1 MPVFVGTGDTSSRIR
16 SNRVGFASH
25 SANPGT
31 ASEGDVYFNSSDG
44 GLRAY
49 DGSNWSAVG
58 AGGGTFSGI
67 ASGAISNGQS
77 VLIKTDGTIGVV
89 TATAVGVQTTSSTSV
104 SSNHTRYF
112 SDVAYDSGN
121 DRFVVFW
128 ADDDGSNY
136 YGYARVV
143 AVNSA
148 NNSLTFGA
156 TTTVNAGNTRS
167 LAIAYD
173 ESAQRVVLAYQRFGS
188 NAIAKV
194 GTVDPSDNSI
204 TFGSEIEVNTSHSLD
219 MINVVYA
226 PDQEKTLFVY
236 KNQTNYNYGMVRV
249 GTVDRSDNSM
259 TLGGTNTYTGNDH
272 YNMVAG
278 YDTTNNRLL
287 VAYRDNGNNNYGT
300 VIAGTISGNAV
311 TFGTASVY
319 ASESASP
326 YPKGGVIHDSVNNKN
341 VIFFK
346 DSSENGEARVFT
358 VNTDDNSITY
368 SAAAVTVNSFR
379 IGSSG
384 AVVYNSSAGKFSII
398 NKDEDDSSKAKL
410 KTVSVVDTAVSA
422 APAVATIDTN
432 ATDYFAGAYN
442 STLRNSLLIYSD
454 ETNTETEAFVHQ
466 IGHSYTNL
474 TANNFLGFSD
484 ADYSDGAT
492 AKIQI
497 VGSVDDAQTGLTTG
511 SLHYVQMDG
520 SLGVAASTPSVVA
533 GIALTDTKILIRK

>member
-1 MPVFVGTGDTSSRIR
+1 MPVFVGAGDTSSRIR

-49 DGSNWSAVG
+49 NGSNWSAVG

-104 SSNHTRYF
+104 YSNAIRFF

-128 ADDDGSNY
+128 VDNDNSNY
-136 YGYARVV
+136 YAYARVV

-156 TTTVNAGNTRS
+156 LTTVYAGHTRNV
-167 LAIAYD
+167 AIAYD
-173 ESAQRVVLAYQRFGS
+173 ESAQRVVLAYNKSGS
-188 NAIAKV
+188 NSGAKV
-194 GTVDPSDNSI
+194 GNVDPSDNSI

-219 MINVVYA
+219 DIQVVYA

-236 KNQTNYNYGMVRV
+236 ENETNYNYGMVRV
-249 GTVDRSDNSM
+249 GTVDPSDNSM
-259 TLGGTNTYTGNDH
+259 TLGGTNTYITNAH
-272 YNMVAG
+272 YSMAAG

-287 VAYRDNGNNNYGT
+287 IAYRDGGNNNYGT
-300 VIAGTISGNAV
+300 VIAGTVSGNAV
-311 TFGTASVY
+311 TFGTASVF
-319 ASESASP
+319 ASENAQP
-326 YPKGGVIHDSVNNKN
+326 YKKGGVLHDSVNNKN
-341 VIFFK
+341 VVFFR
-346 DSSENGEARVFT
+346 DSNENGEARVFT

-368 SAAAVTVNSFR
+368 SAAAVQFNNFR
-379 IGSSG
+379 MGSTG

-398 NKDEDDSSKAKL
+398 NKDEDDGSKTKL
-410 KTVSVVDTAVSA
+410 KTASIVDTAISA
-422 APAVATIDTN
+422 TSAVTIDTN
-432 ATDYFAGAYN
+432 STDYFAGAYN
-442 STLRNSLLIYSD
+442 STLRNSLLTYSD
-454 ETNTETEAFVHQ
+454 ESTTDIEAFVHQ

>member
-104 SSNHTRYF
+104 YSNAIRFF

-128 ADDDGSNY
+128 ADNDGSNY

-194 GTVDPSDNSI
+194 GNVDPSDNSI
-204 TFGSEIEVNTSHSLD
+204 TFGSEIEVNTSHTLND
-219 MINVVYA
+219 LNVVYA

-249 GTVDRSDNSM
+249 GTVDPSDNSM
-259 TLGGTNTYTGNDH
+259 TLGGTTTYTGNDH
-272 YNMVAG
+272 YNAVAG

-287 VAYRDNGNNNYGT
+287 VAYRDGGNSNYGT
-300 VIAGTISGNAV
+300 VRAGTISGNAV
-311 TFGTASVY
+311 TFGTASVF
-319 ASESASP
+319 ASE
-326 YPKGGVIHDSVNNKN
+326 
-341 VIFFK
+341 
-346 DSSENGEARVFT
+346 
-358 VNTDDNSITY
+358 
-368 SAAAVTVNSFR
+368 
-379 IGSSG
+379 
-384 AVVYNSSAGKFSII
+384 
-398 NKDEDDSSKAKL
+398 
-410 KTVSVVDTAVSA
+410 
-422 APAVATIDTN
+422 
-432 ATDYFAGAYN
+432 
-442 STLRNSLLIYSD
+442 
-454 ETNTETEAFVHQ
+454 
-466 IGHSYTNL
+466 
-474 TANNFLGFSD
+474 
-484 ADYSDGAT
+484 
-492 AKIQI
+492 
-497 VGSVDDAQTGLTTG
+497 
-511 SLHYVQMDG
+511 
-520 SLGVAASTPSVVA
+520 
-533 GIALTDTKILIRK
+533 